1 MEITSATRAIYAVS
15 SYKSKLGLRTELSSF
30 TNHFIEL
37 LHERD
42 AGVHLGHVLGEG
54 LARLVVVEADGADDL
69 GVDVLRLDVA
79 PQVGLVAALR
89 VARRARPLARDL
101 LHLTRHHVLHL

>member
-1 MEITSATRAIYAVS
+1 MRSLLTNLIKT
-15 SYKSKLGLRTELSSF
+15 KLSF
-30 TNHFIEL
+30 TDHFIEL

-101 LHLTRHHVLHL
+101 LHLARHHVLHL

>member
-1 MEITSATRAIYAVS
+1 MEITSATRAIQAVS
-15 SYKSKLGLRTELSSF
+15 SYKSKLGLQTEVSLI
-30 TNHFIEL
+30 NHLIEL
-37 LHERD
+37 LHESD

-79 PQVGLVAALR
+79 PQVGLVAALG
-89 VARRARPLARDL
+89 VACRARPLARDL
-101 LHLTRHHVLHL
+101 KHLTRHHVLHL